1 MTITKKMIIITT
13 IKIIIIIVQCNI
25 LNSKSSLR

>member
-1 MTITKKMIIITT
+1 MTITKKMIVITT
-13 IKIIIIIVQCNI
+13 TKIIIIIVQCNI